1 MALPSITIVGNLT
14 ADPELKF
21 LSSGQA
27 LVTFRIAA
35 SDRRKN
41 AQTGE
46 WEDGDTTF
54 LRVTAWRQ
62 TAENAAESLT
72 KGDRVVV
79 TGRLKSRDYEDKDG
93 SRKTSYEIDADEVG
107 VALSR
112 ASARVNRSTR
122 TTGTQTPAN
131 DGWDTPAGTNE
142 VPF

>member
-1 MALPSITIVGNLT
+1 MTLPIVTLIGNLT

-21 LSSGQA
+21 TTQGTA
-27 LVTFRIAA
+27 LVSFRIAS

-62 TAENAAESLT
+62 LAENAAESLT
-72 KGDRVVV
+72 KGDRVVI

-93 SRKTSYEIDADEVG
+93 TKKTSYEIDADEVG

-112 ASARVNRSTR
+112 GTAKQTR
-122 TTGTQTPAN
+122 TARRGHFEAVAGTWDNPTQT
-131 DGWDTPAGTNE
+131 DE